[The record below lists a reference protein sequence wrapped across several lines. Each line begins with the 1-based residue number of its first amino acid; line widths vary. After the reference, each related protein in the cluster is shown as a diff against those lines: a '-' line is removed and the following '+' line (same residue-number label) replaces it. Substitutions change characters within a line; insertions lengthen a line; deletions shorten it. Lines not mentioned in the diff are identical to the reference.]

1 MPGVAIDDNGSPREE
16 GSAENILEVARAR
29 RAFADRQVLTGVDLA
44 LTSHEIYCLLG
55 PNGAGKTSLVR
66 AISGRLRLDSGS
78 VRVCGDDPA
87 IDPSARRAVGL
98 VPQEIALYLDLT
110 ARENLEIF
118 ARLMGVSRA
127 DAQSTAPELLDRI
140 GLADRADDRVGSLSG
155 GMKRRLN
162 VAAGVI
168 HRPRL
173 LLLDEPTV
181 GVDPAA
187 RERIHDLLADLR
199 REGLAILLTTHDL
212 DQAAALADRVGML
225 IEGSLQAE
233 GAVEDLVHEF
243 FGDGKELLVCLRRP
257 PAKAHRAHLLSK
269 GLEPASDD
277 RIWTSRLTPGQSD
290 VATVSAAFEA
300 AGLDVEEIRVREPSL
315 RGVFF
320 KLAGREI
327 DA

>member
-1 MPGVAIDDNGSPREE
+1 MAIDDKGPPRQE
-16 GSAENILEVARAR
+16 GSADRILEVSRAR
-29 RAFADRQVLTGVDLA
+29 RAFDDRQVLNGVDLVLA
-44 LTSHEIYCLLG
+44 PHQIYCLLG

-66 AISGRLRLDSGS
+66 AISGRLRLDSGY

-87 IDPSARRAVGL
+87 IDTSARREVGL

-127 DAQSTAPELLDRI
+127 GANAAATELLDRI

-187 RERIHDLLADLR
+187 RERIHELLMDLR
-199 REGLAILLTTHDL
+199 SEGLAILLTTHDL
-212 DQAAALADRVGML
+212 DQAAGLADRVGVL
-225 IEGSLQAE
+225 IDGRLRAE
-233 GAVEDLVHEF
+233 GAVADLIHEF
-243 FGDGKELLVCLRRP
+243 FGDGKELMVCLRRP
-257 PAKAHRAHLLSK
+257 PNDAHRAHLRRE

-277 RIWTSRLTPGQSD
+277 RIWTSRLSPGHGD
-290 VATVSAAFEA
+290 VATVSAAFDG
-300 AGLDVEEIRVREPSL
+300 AGLEVDEIRVREPSL